1 MVLTRPYDAI
11 FESMYGLGEVDRR
24 SQAYIRWVQQ
34 SLNQLDR
41 AGLAVDGIAGPLTR
55 NAVRAFQGRQGL
67 VQDGV
72 VGPLTEAALVRAG
85 APAPPGSG
93 GGTTPTPTPNR
104 PTTRVLCQP
113 PPDLTT
119 GERTPVALTSRFETG
134 VSFGCVVS
142 RTDGISMGM
151 LQWNLL
157 AGTLQSLLNRFEAR
171 TGRLRDFFGADTER
185 VHRLRALTDTTS
197 RDRARQ
203 LHRQAVDEAKAEG
216 LSARWQDPLLRLCAD
231 PDFCGLMMADVRSYL
246 RKPKTV
252 ARDFGLRTIRGLA
265 MLFDV
270 AVGDGLSDTKVAGF
284 ATRITGRE
292 AALGRR
298 LTEREKLVEIANQ
311 AADVLSNYQEERRA
325 RRLLIANG
333 TGTYRGS
340 QWNIDREFPN
350 LDDPWE

>member
-1 MVLTRPYDAI
+1 MVLTRGNETV
-11 FESMYGLGEVDRR
+11 FEGLYGLGEVDRR
-24 SQAYIRWVQQ
+24 SRAYIRWVQQ
-34 SLNQLDR
+34 SLNHLQN

-55 NAVRAFQGRQGL
+55 NAVRAFQGRAGL

-72 VGPLTEAALVRAG
+72 VGPLTEAALIAAG
-85 APAPPGSG
+85 APAPPQSG
-93 GGTTPTPTPNR
+93 GTSPTPSR

-113 PPDLTT
+113 PPDLTV

-142 RTDGISMGM
+142 ATDGISMGM

-171 TGRLRDFFGADTER
+171 TGRLRDFFGADTDR
-185 VHRLRALTDTTS
+185 VNRLRALTDTAS
-197 RDRARQ
+197 RERARQ
-203 LHRQAVDEAKAEG
+203 LHQQAVDEAMAEG
-216 LSARWQDPLLRLCAD
+216 LSARWQEPLLRLCAD

-246 RKPKTV
+246 RKPKDV
-252 ARDFGLRTIRGLA
+252 ARSFGLRTIRGLA

-270 AVGDGLSDTKVAGF
+270 AVGDGLGDSKVAGF
-284 ATRITGRE
+284 ASRITSRE
-292 AALGRR
+292 ADLGRR
-298 LTEREKLVEIANQ
+298 LTEREKLVEIANA
-311 AADVLSNYQEERRA
+311 AADALTKYREERRA

-333 TGTYRGS
+333 SGVYRGS

-350 LDDPWE
+350 LDDAWE